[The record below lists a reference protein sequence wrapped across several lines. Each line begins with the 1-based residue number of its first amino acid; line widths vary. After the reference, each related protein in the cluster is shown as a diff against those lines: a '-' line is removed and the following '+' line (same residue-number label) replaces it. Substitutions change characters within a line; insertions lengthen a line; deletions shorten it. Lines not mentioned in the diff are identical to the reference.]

1 MSKRIGRVALECITG
16 DISAQQDI
24 EAIVNAGDAQML
36 PVDAA
41 GRGIHRVAGPG
52 LADECSRFA
61 PIKPGDVA
69 LTRGY
74 NLPNTWVIHCL
85 GPRYNMDEPAAAL
98 LGDCYRYA
106 LLVAD
111 EHGISSIAF
120 PAISIGVF
128 GYPPGDAARIC
139 AQAVTDKAL
148 HLARVRLIR
157 FVFTDEE
164 TKRQYEQ
171 ALASTGLL

>member
-1 MSKRIGRVALECITG
+1 MSKCIGRVTLECITG
-16 DISAQQDI
+16 DISAQHDI

-41 GRGIHRVAGPG
+41 GRAIHRVAGPG

-61 PIKPGDVA
+61 PIKPGDAV

-74 NLPNTWVIHCL
+74 NLPNAWVIHCL

-111 EHGISSIAF
+111 EHGISSVAF
-120 PAISIGVF
+120 PAISIGEF
-128 GYPPGDAARIC
+128 GYPLSEAAAIC
-139 AQAVTDKAL
+139 ARAVAGKIP
-148 HLARVRLIR
+148 HLARVKLIR
-157 FVFTDEE
+157 FVFGGKEIR
-164 TKRQYEQ
+164 RQYEQ
-171 ALASTGLL
+171 ALVSVGLL